1 MIKFQDF
8 LTNKVITD
16 KTRLY
21 QNKMKYRTYLPEKIP
36 VKTWFPIDE
45 RTMMILYP
53 NYPCPSGVSG
63 AVKICFHPTH
73 FSEYSVLWKWQYI
86 HERGDALKLGKT
98 PGLVFLKGDP
108 LILPKKHQG
117 IIYSVIYFLSPTD
130 YYEES
135 EYEKGEGFSSCESE
149 S

>member
-8 LTNKVITD
+8 LTQKVLSD
-16 KTRLY
+16 KIRLY
-21 QNKMKYRTYLPEKIP
+21 QSKNKYRRFLPEKIP
-36 VKTWFPIDE
+36 AKIWFPVDE
-45 RTMMILYP
+45 RTQIIIFP
-53 NYPCPSGVSG
+53 NYPCASGVSG
-63 AVKICFHPTH
+63 AIKMCFHPTH
-73 FSEYSVLWKWQYI
+73 FAQYSMDWKWQYI

-108 LILPKKHQG
+108 LILPKKIQG
-117 IIYSVIYFLSPTD
+117 IIYSIIYFVSPTD

-135 EYEKGEGFSSCESE
+135 NHEEGEELSFCGSE

>member
-1 MIKFQDF
+1 MITFQDF

-21 QNKMKYRTYLPEKIP
+21 QQKNKYRRFLPEKIP
-36 VKTWFPIDE
+36 AKKWFPIDE
-45 RTMMILYP
+45 RTMMIIFP

-73 FSEYSVLWKWQYI
+73 FSEYSILWKWQYI

-117 IIYSVIYFLSPTD
+117 IIYSIIYFVSPTD

-135 EYEKGEGFSSCESE
+135 NYEEGKELSFCGSKS
-149 S
+149 

>member
-21 QNKMKYRTYLPEKIP
+21 HQKNKYRRFLPEKIP
-36 VKTWFPIDE
+36 AKMWFPVDE
-45 RTMMILYP
+45 RSQMIIFP
-53 NYPCPSGVSG
+53 NYPCPSGISG
-63 AVKICFHPTH
+63 GVRMCFHPTH
-73 FSEYSVLWKWQYI
+73 FSEYSMLWKWQYI
-86 HERGDALKLGKT
+86 HERGDALKLGKI

-108 LILPKKHQG
+108 LILPKKLQG
-117 IIYSVIYFLSPTD
+117 IIYSIIYFLSPTD

-135 EYEKGEGFSSCESE
+135 ENEEREGFSFCGQ
-149 S
+149 